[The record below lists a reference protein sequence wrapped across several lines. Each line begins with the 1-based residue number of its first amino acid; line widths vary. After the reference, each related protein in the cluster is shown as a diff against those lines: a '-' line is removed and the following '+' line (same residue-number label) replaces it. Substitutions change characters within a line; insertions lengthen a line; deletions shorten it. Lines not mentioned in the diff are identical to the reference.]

1 MVSVGAIIANSG
13 RVRLLR
19 LLLLLSRNVPIQM
32 VVVVVR
38 PVLMLMNMLMLRI
51 VVVVEVVKRWV
62 LREWRLL
69 LLLLVRMRMR
79 ISGKVLLGGYWGE
92 VVVWSCRHWER
103 RLASSEMDWF
113 FGDRRRDVCVRTQL
127 PATDSRWTRASKG
140 V

>member
-13 RVRLLR
+13 RVHRLRL

-38 PVLMLMNMLMLRI
+38 PVLMLMDMLMLRI
-51 VVVVEVVKRWV
+51 VVVVEVVKCWV

-69 LLLLVRMRMR
+69 LLLLLVRMR
-79 ISGKVLLGGYWGE
+79 ISGKVLLSGYWGK

-127 PATDSRWTRASKG
+127 PATDSRWT
-140 V
+140 

>member
-13 RVRLLR
+13 RVCRLW

-38 PVLMLMNMLMLRI
+38 PVLMLMDMLMLRI

-62 LREWRLL
+62 LHEWRLL
-69 LLLLVRMRMR
+69 LLVLVRMR
-79 ISGKVLLGGYWGE
+79 ISGKVLLGGYWGK

-127 PATDSRWTRASKG
+127 PATDSRWT
-140 V
+140 

>member
-13 RVRLLR
+13 RVHRLR
-19 LLLLLSRNVPIQM
+19 LLLLSRNVPIQM

-38 PVLMLMNMLMLRI
+38 PVLMLMDMLMLRI
-51 VVVVEVVKRWV
+51 VVVVEVVKCWV
-62 LREWRLL
+62 LREWRLLL

-79 ISGKVLLGGYWGE
+79 ISGKVLLSGYWGK

-127 PATDSRWTRASKG
+127 PATDSRWT
-140 V
+140 

>member
-13 RVRLLR
+13 RVHRLR

-38 PVLMLMNMLMLRI
+38 PVLMLMDMLMLRI
-51 VVVVEVVKRWV
+51 VVVVEVVKCWV
-62 LREWRLL
+62 LREWRLLL

-79 ISGKVLLGGYWGE
+79 ISGKVLLSGYWGK

-113 FGDRRRDVCVRTQL
+113 FRDRRRDVCVRTQL
-127 PATDSRWTRASKG
+127 PATDSRWT
-140 V
+140 

>member
-19 LLLLLSRNVPIQM
+19 LLSRNVPIQM

-38 PVLMLMNMLMLRI
+38 PVLMLMDMLMLRI

-62 LREWRLL
+62 LREWR

-127 PATDSRWTRASKG
+127 PATDSRWT
-140 V
+140 